1 MQALRTGDHTRR
13 VRSGEVTLDPD
24 LRRVLAGCDECQR
37 AAITS
42 PAAPLL
48 VVAGA
53 GSGKTR
59 VLTRRIAWR
68 VLSGS
73 AAPAHLLALT
83 FTRKAAG
90 ELRSRLHQLGLPARV
105 TAGTFHSIAL
115 AQLRLRAIDEDRE
128 PPPVLDSKAAL
139 LAKLLPAAEHRNPR
153 TRPGG
158 RRELLAS
165 VAAEIEWAKA
175 RLVAPGRYVECAQAA
190 GRAPLVELAAVAD
203 CFRRYEVEKRRI
215 GILDFEDLLECLAD
229 DMASDDAFAAVQR
242 WRFQHLF
249 VDELQDANP
258 AQLRLLDTW
267 LGHREDLFA
276 VGDPH
281 QAIYGWNGAEPS
293 AVTSF
298 TDRYPGATVIE
309 LATNYRS
316 TPQVVAVAS
325 AALPPGA
332 PAQSAAG
339 PDGSAPHV
347 TAYPTDTDEAAGV
360 AATIRRLH
368 LPGSRWSTCAVLART
383 NAQLVLF
390 EQALGATGIP
400 FRGSVGAAFLA
411 RPTVREELDRLAGLT
426 GREGFAAW
434 LEDLSLELER
444 DRENDLDEGS
454 AAQRRGDPSE
464 RELDL
469 AVLSRVG
476 SDYLALDA
484 DPGAEGFPAHLRQIL
499 RDDPQ
504 APASDGIDLLT
515 FHRAK
520 GLEWRVVF
528 VTGIEDGLVPIAHAK
543 TAAAL
548 EEERR
553 LLYVAL
559 SRATQELHCSWSQRR
574 AFGRHASRR
583 EPSPFLP
590 AVMEACRSVENAR
603 AFDLDRAKAA
613 IAATRSQLD
622 LASPTARELTSLP
635 DTGAAER

>member
-1 MQALRTGDHTRR
+1 
-13 VRSGEVTLDPD
+13 VTLDPE
-24 LRRVLAGCDECQR
+24 LRRVLAGCDERQC

-68 VLSGS
+68 VLSGT

-90 ELRSRLHQLGLPARV
+90 ELRSRLHQLGLPAHV

-115 AQLRLRAIDEDRE
+115 AQLRLRAIDDDRE
-128 PPPVLDSKAAL
+128 PPAVLDSKAAL
-139 LAKLLPAAEHRNPR
+139 LARLLPAAEYGTPR

-175 RLVAPGRYVECAQAA
+175 RLVAPNRYVECAQAA
-190 GRAPLVELAAVAD
+190 GRAPLLELAGVAH
-203 CFRRYEVEKRRI
+203 CYGRYEEEKRRV
-215 GILDFEDLLECLAD
+215 GILDFEDLLERLAD
-229 DMASDDAFAAVQR
+229 DMASHDAFAAVQR

-293 AVTSF
+293 AVSSF

-309 LATNYRS
+309 LVTNYRS
-316 TPQVVAVAS
+316 TPQVVAAAS
-325 AALPPGA
+325 AALPPGV
-332 PAQSAAG
+332 PAQPAAG
-339 PDGSAPHV
+339 ADGSVPSV
-347 TAYPTDTDEAAGV
+347 TAYPTDTDEAEGV

-368 LPGSRWSTCAVLART
+368 LSGSRWSTCAVLART

-390 EQALGATGIP
+390 EQALAAAGVP
-400 FRGSVGAAFLA
+400 FRGSVGTAFLA
-411 RPTVREELDRLAGLT
+411 RPTVREQLDRLAGRT
-426 GREGFAAW
+426 GREGFAVW
-434 LEDLSLELER
+434 LEDLSLEVGH
-444 DRENDLDEGS
+444 DRGNDVDEGGAEQQS
-454 AAQRRGDPSE
+454 DDPGERG
-464 RELDL
+464 LDL
-469 AVLSRVG
+469 AVLVRVG

-484 DPGAEGFPAHLRQIL
+484 DPSAEGFPAHLRQTL

-504 APASDGIDLLT
+504 TPASEGIDLLT

-528 VTGIEDGLVPIAHAK
+528 VTGIEKGLVPITHAK
-543 TAAAL
+543 TTAAL

-559 SRATQELHCSWSQRR
+559 SRATEELHCSWSQQR
-574 AFGRHASRR
+574 AFGRRASRR

-622 LASPTARELTSLP
+622 LAPRRRVS
-635 DTGAAER
+635 

>member
-1 MQALRTGDHTRR
+1 MTPDPALDH
-13 VRSGEVTLDPD
+13 
-24 LRRVLAGCDECQR
+24 VLAGCDDEQR
-37 AAITS
+37 VAITS
-42 PAAPLL
+42 PARPLL

-68 VLSGS
+68 VLSGE
-73 AAPAHLLALT
+73 AAPAHVLALT
-83 FTRKAAG
+83 FTRKAGG
-90 ELRSRLHQLGLPARV
+90 ELRARLRALGLPAPV
-105 TAGTFHSIAL
+105 TAGTFHAIAL
-115 AQLRLRAIDEDRE
+115 AQLRQRAVDEGRDV
-128 PPPVLDSKAAL
+128 PTVLDSKARL
-139 LAKLLPAAEHRNPR
+139 LAGLLPSAPASFSRPR
-153 TRPGG
+153 VGG
-158 RRELLAS
+158 RRELIAS
-165 VAAEIEWAKA
+165 VAMEIEWAKA
-175 RLVAPGRYVECAQAA
+175 RLIPPGHYLERARTA
-190 GRAPLVELAAVAD
+190 GRTPLAPPDQVAEWYL
-203 CFRRYEVEKRRI
+203 RYEQEKRRQRV
-215 GILDFEDLLECLAD
+215 LDFEDLLAQLAD
-229 DMASDDAFAAVQR
+229 DMVADPAFAAVQR

-276 VGDPH
+276 VGDPR

-298 TDRYPGATVIE
+298 ADRYPGATVIE

-339 PDGSAPHV
+339 PDGSAPRV

-390 EQALGATGIP
+390 EQALGAAGVP

-411 RPTVREELDRLAGLT
+411 RPTVREELDRLAGRT
-426 GREGFAAW
+426 GREGFGAW
-434 LEDLSLELER
+434 LEDLSLEVER
-444 DRENDLDEGS
+444 DPENDMDEGS
-454 AAQRRGDPSE
+454 AAKRSDDPSE

-469 AVLSRVG
+469 AVLSRVA

-559 SRATQELHCSWSQRR
+559 SRATEELHCSWSQRR
-574 AFGRHASRR
+574 AFGHRASRR

-622 LASPTARELTSLP
+622 LASPAARELTSLP
-635 DTGAAER
+635 NTGAAER

>member
-1 MQALRTGDHTRR
+1 M
-13 VRSGEVTLDPD
+13 TLDPD

-90 ELRSRLHQLGLPARV
+90 ELRSRLHQLGLPAHV

-158 RRELLAS
+158 QRELLAS

-203 CFRRYEVEKRRI
+203 CFRRYEEEKRRV
-215 GILDFEDLLECLAD
+215 GILDFEDLLERLAD

-383 NAQLVLF
+383 NAQLNLF
-390 EQALGATGIP
+390 EEALGANGIP
-400 FRGSVGAAFLA
+400 FRSAAGPSFLSRPAVHSALGALRGAADARSLQAFL
-411 RPTVREELDRLAGLT
+411 D
-426 GREGFAAW
+426 
-434 LEDLSLELER
+434 
-444 DRENDLDEGS
+444 DLDERAAGVAGDVASDDPS
-454 AAQRRGDPSE
+454 AASAAAPGVDTTGDLFDLAALARIGREYVELDTFPTGDGFLGYLQGALRRDPSPSSADAV
-464 RELDL
+464 DL
-469 AVLSRVG
+469 A
-476 SDYLALDA
+476 
-484 DPGAEGFPAHLRQIL
+484 
-499 RDDPQ
+499 
-504 APASDGIDLLT
+504 T

-520 GLEWRVVF
+520 GLEWPVVF
-528 VTGIEDGLVPIAHAK
+528 VTGLEDGLVPIAHARS
-543 TAAAL
+543 AEAL

-559 SRATQELHCSWSQRR
+559 SRAEEDLHCSWAEQRT
-574 AFGRHASRR
+574 FGSRTVAR
-583 EPSPFLP
+583 EPSPHLEAIDAARRALERMCSP
-590 AVMEACRSVENAR
+590 DAARVREALAVSR
-603 AFDLDRAKAA
+603 AALAGDG
-613 IAATRSQLD
+613 ATGR
-622 LASPTARELTSLP
+622 
-635 DTGAAER
+635 G